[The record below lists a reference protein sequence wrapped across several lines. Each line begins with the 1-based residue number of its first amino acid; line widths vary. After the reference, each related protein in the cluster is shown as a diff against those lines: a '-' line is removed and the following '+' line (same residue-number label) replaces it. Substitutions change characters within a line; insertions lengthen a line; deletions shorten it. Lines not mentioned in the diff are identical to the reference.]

1 MFTFLFVQTLDISR
15 FRGWVWRWV
24 GVERHFWRMMWR
36 SSPPLVCAL
45 FGIIALRGIG
55 IWLMVHASGQAL
67 EELTEQSDRVWFWL
81 VLTGIGVGIEPLAE
95 AWQAAGSVALQ
106 QHMTRQQVMLLAEA
120 ANAPHGIEH
129 LENPET
135 RARFTEIEDYLR
147 GMFGVNAMYAVWMVL
162 GYAAIGLG
170 GFVAVAQWSWPLA
183 LWTLLAFRLLH
194 TSWTGYLDVTLRD
207 LIEEGSVERRQADY
221 LRSLPLERGAG
232 KELRLFGM
240 TPWLLRRYADVWTL
254 AFTGVW
260 SRRNRA
266 VRGAFL
272 GAFGTA
278 LMLVGSYAW
287 AGHAAWTGSLAIGAA
302 VTVLQG
308 LMQMAALGALGDI
321 NVQAIRAR
329 FYENEIRQ
337 LRARFGL
344 GPTLRGL
351 SRTRNEPVSKP
362 ADAAGGF
369 RYAPPLRSPGTRPA
383 SVDVT
388 DATFTYPSRSEPVFR
403 HLDLHIPAGQSVAV
417 VGVNGVGKS
426 TLIKLLCGLYPPDSG
441 TVRIE
446 GRDPAVDD
454 EARRR
459 VATIFQDFVRYQL
472 SLETNVALPLL
483 ALGDDAESVRHTAD
497 RALRDAAGTDVLTRL
512 EDNWDT
518 ILEPGYAGGTDL
530 SGGQWQR
537 VALARA
543 LSAVAAGAG
552 VLVLDEPTAALDVR
566 AEAEIFSRF
575 LEVTRGVTT
584 ILVSHRL
591 SSVRHADRI
600 VVLGPD
606 GVVQDGSHDELL
618 ASGGPYADMFRL
630 QAARF
635 AAAGAGP
642 IAELAG
648 ENS

>member
-1 MFTFLFVQTLDISR
+1 MR
-15 FRGWVWRWV
+15 RWV

-36 SSPPLVCAL
+36 SSPPLVLTL
-45 FGIIALRGIG
+45 FVIIALRGLG

-67 EELTEQSDRVWFWL
+67 EALTEHSDRVWFWL

-95 AWQAAGSVALQ
+95 AWQAAASVALQ
-106 QHMTRQQVMLLAEA
+106 RRMSRQQVMLLAEA
-120 ANAPHGIEH
+120 ANAPHGIAH

-147 GMFGVNAMYAVWMVL
+147 GMFGVNAMFAVWMVL

-221 LRSLPLERGAG
+221 LRSLPLDRGAG

-240 TPWLLRRYADVWTL
+240 TPWLLRRYAEVWTL

-260 SRRNRA
+260 RRRNRA
-266 VRGAFL
+266 VRGAFV
-272 GAFGTA
+272 GAFVTA
-278 LMLVGSYAW
+278 AMLAGSYAW

-337 LRARFGL
+337 LRACFGL
-344 GPTLRGL
+344 PSGL
-351 SRTRNEPVSKP
+351 SSRGSEAEEAYRNRSEGTGPDTRPRASV
-362 ADAAGGF
+362 A
-369 RYAPPLRSPGTRPA
+369 TRPA
-383 SVDVT
+383 AAAAAVDVT
-388 DATFTYPSRSEPVFR
+388 DATFTYPSRAEPVFR

-441 TVRIE
+441 TVRID

-454 EARRR
+454 DARRR

-512 EDNWDT
+512 ENNWDT

-591 SSVRHADRI
+591 SSVRHAERI

-618 ASGGPYADMFRL
+618 ASGGPYAEMFRL

>member
-1 MFTFLFVQTLDISR
+1 
-15 FRGWVWRWV
+15 
-24 GVERHFWRMMWR
+24 MMWR
-36 SSPPLVCAL
+36 SSPPLVLGL
-45 FGIIALRGIG
+45 FVIIALRGVA
-55 IWLMVHASGQAL
+55 IWLMVYASGHALQAI
-67 EELTEQSDRVWFWL
+67 TDRSDQVWTWL
-81 VLTGIGVGIEPLAE
+81 VLTAIGLGVEPLAE
-95 AWQAAGSVALQ
+95 ACQAAASVAQ
-106 QHMTRQQVMLLAEA
+106 QRRFTRQQVLLLAEA
-120 ANAPHGIEH
+120 ANAPHGIGH
-129 LENPET
+129 LENPEI
-135 RARFTEIEDYLR
+135 RARFSDVEDYLR
-147 GMFGVNAMYAVWMVL
+147 GMFGVNAMYSTWNVL
-162 GYAAIGLG
+162 GYGAVGLG
-170 GFVAVAQWSWPLA
+170 GLVAVAQWSWLAA
-183 LWTLLAFRLLH
+183 LWAFLAFRVLH
-194 TSWTGYLDVTLRD
+194 VTWTGYLDVLLRD
-207 LIEEGSVERRQADY
+207 LVEDGSMGRREADY
-221 LRSLPLERGAG
+221 LRSLPLEREGG
-232 KELRLFGM
+232 EELRLFGM
-240 TPWLLRRYADVWTL
+240 TPWLLQRYREVWLSAFEGIWRRRSHAL
-254 AFTGVW
+254 
-260 SRRNRA
+260 
-266 VRGAFL
+266 RGALIGCTVSAIML
-272 GAFGTA
+272 G
-278 LMLVGSYAW
+278 GSYAW
-287 AGHAAWTGSLAIGAA
+287 VGHAAWTGSLAVGST

-337 LRARFGL
+337 LRADHGL
-344 GPTLRGL
+344 GPELGE
-351 SRTRNEPVSKP
+351 NEEVGRVSGERSGGGVSGTV
-362 ADAAGGF
+362 AA
-369 RYAPPLRSPGTRPA
+369 A
-383 SVDVT
+383 VDVT
-388 DATFTYPSRSEPVFR
+388 DATFTYPARNESVFR

-426 TLIKLLCGLYPPDSG
+426 TLIKLLCGLYAPDSG

-483 ALGDDAESVRHTAD
+483 ALGGDAESRRHTAD

-512 EDNWDT
+512 DDDWDT

-575 LEVTRGVTT
+575 LEVTSGVTT

-606 GVVQDGSHDELL
+606 GVVQDGSHEQLL
-618 ASGGPYADMFRL
+618 EWGGPYADMFRL

-635 AAAGAGP
+635 AAAGAAPAGVDNWT
-642 IAELAG
+642 EDEMAG
-648 ENS
+648 EHS

>member
-1 MFTFLFVQTLDISR
+1 MSILLLVQTLDISR
-15 FRGWVWRWV
+15 FRGWAQRWV

-36 SSPPLVCAL
+36 ANPRLVVTL
-45 FGIIALRGIG
+45 FGIIALRGLG

-67 EELTEQSDRVWFWL
+67 GALTQQSDRVWFWL

-95 AWQAAGSVALQ
+95 AWQGAASVALQ
-106 QHMTRQQVMLLAEA
+106 RHMTRQQVMLLADA

-129 LENPET
+129 LETPEV

-147 GMFGVNAMYAVWMVL
+147 SMFGVNAMYAVWYVL
-162 GYAAIGLG
+162 GYSAVGLG
-170 GFVAVAQWSWPLA
+170 GFVAVAQWSWPAA
-183 LWTLLAFRLLH
+183 LWSLLAFRLLH
-194 TSWTGYLDVTLRD
+194 LSWTGYLDVLLRD
-207 LIEEGSVERRQADY
+207 LVEEGSVGLRQANY

-240 TPWLLRRYADVWTL
+240 TPWLLRRYAEVWTL
-254 AFTGVW
+254 ALSGVW
-260 SRRNRA
+260 ERRSRA
-266 VRGAFL
+266 VRGAFI
-272 GAFGTA
+272 GAFVTA
-278 LMLVGSYAW
+278 LMLMGSYAW
-287 AGHAAWTGSLAIGAA
+287 VGHAAWTGSLAVGSA

-308 LMQMAALGALGDI
+308 LMQMAALGALGDV

-329 FYENEIRQ
+329 FYENEIRR
-337 LRARFGL
+337 LRAHFGL
-344 GPTLRGL
+344 TSGL
-351 SRTRNEPVSKP
+351 SSDE
-362 ADAAGGF
+362 AAGRNREETG
-369 RYAPPLRSPGTRPA
+369 LDTRPA
-383 SVDVT
+383 LAAAVDVT
-388 DATFTYPSRSEPVFR
+388 NATFTYPSRTEPVFR
-403 HLDLHIPAGQSVAV
+403 NLDLHIPAGQSVAV

-426 TLIKLLCGLYPPDSG
+426 TLIKLLCGLYAPDSG
-441 TVRIE
+441 TVRVD
-446 GRDPAVDD
+446 GRDPTVDD

-483 ALGDDAESVRHTAD
+483 AAGDADEPMRHTAD

-512 EDNWDT
+512 DDDWDT

-575 LEVTRGVTT
+575 LEVTSGVTT

-618 ASGGPYADMFRL
+618 AGGGPYADMFRL

-642 IAELAG
+642 TAEMAG